1 VRYLPASLLLPR
13 AKYRLQ
19 LSERDV
25 EAADE
30 LTVSGRSVLK
40 MPLSYLEKE
49 VDLFA
54 NIQDIAQVG

>member
-1 VRYLPASLLLPR
+1 
-13 AKYRLQ
+13 LQ